1 MEEGRRVAGS
11 GRGGLGKKGWVKG
24 SREGGGAGE
33 RDGGMREGERLFE
46 KVWTVNYVS
55 ERERALDVR
64 RESEGERD
72 GEAI

>member
-1 MEEGRRVAGS
+1 
-11 GRGGLGKKGWVKG
+11 
-24 SREGGGAGE
+24 
-33 RDGGMREGERLFE
+33 MREGERLFE